1 MIRLLCIGLWAACI
15 ASGAGYAGLWWQ
27 MREKPAAASETGEH
41 SGHGALQQVK
51 TRSVSVPM
59 IAEGEV
65 QGYIVAQFTFMA
77 DGEALKAS
85 AVPPEPFLLDEAFR
99 AIYQSPVTDFR
110 HIEKFDLAALTRIL
124 VERMRERLGAPIVRD
139 VLVQEFTYV
148 SKADI
153 RK

>member
-1 MIRLLCIGLWAACI
+1 MRMLFIGLWAACI
-15 ASGAGYAGLWWQ
+15 ASGAGYAGLWWR
-27 MREKPAAASETGEH
+27 MREKTGAAAEIVDHGE
-41 SGHGALQQVK
+41 HGALQQVK

-59 IAEGEV
+59 IAGGEV
-65 QGYIVAQFTFMA
+65 QGYIVAQFTFTA
-77 DGEALKAS
+77 DAAALKAS

-99 AIYQSPVTDFR
+99 AIYQSPTTDFR
-110 HIEKFDLAALTRIL
+110 HLDKFDLAGLKSTL
-124 VERMRERLGAPIVRD
+124 VERMRERLGAAIIRD